1 MKGIGHE
8 SHPFYFCQN
17 FFWLMDI
24 RVRKPA
30 YLLLEDGMLFRGT
43 AIGKTGTYGGEIC
56 FNTGMTG
63 YQEIYTDP
71 SYYGQVVVTTT
82 SHIGN
87 YGVIDSENESDRPQ
101 IAGIVVNDFAEVHS
115 RHLASGSLQDWLI
128 RGNIVGIANID
139 TRKIVRHIRSKGA
152 MNAIISSE
160 LSEDQLQDE
169 LDKIPSME
177 GLELSSVVCTNESY
191 EVGEKGIKV
200 AVLDLGVKRSIVGN
214 MVSRGC
220 KCKVFPAKT
229 TFEEMEKWEPDGYF
243 LSNGPGDP
251 SVMDYAVETTE
262 KILASNKA
270 LFGICLGHQIIARAC
285 GITTFKMHHGHRG
298 LNHPVKNLVK
308 GTSEVTSQNHGFG
321 VNHDDVDKSELV
333 ELTHI
338 NLNDNTVEG
347 LSVKGKKA
355 FSVQYHPESSPGPH
369 DSRYLFDDFISS
381 IKS

>member
-1 MKGIGHE
+1 MKLPTLK
-8 SHPFYFCQN
+8 S
-17 FFWLMDI
+17 
-24 RVRKPA
+24 A
-30 YLLLEDGMLFRGT
+30 YLLLEDGMLFRGS
-43 AIGKTGTYGGEIC
+43 AIGKIGTYGGEIC

-71 SYYGQVVVTTT
+71 SYYGQVIVTTT

-87 YGVIDSENESDRPQ
+87 YGVIDSENESDHPQ
-101 IAGIVVNDFAEVHS
+101 IAGIVVNDYADVYS
-115 RHLASGSLQDWLI
+115 RHLADSSLQDWLEK
-128 RGNIVGIANID
+128 GGVVGIADID

-152 MNAIISSE
+152 MNAIISSNLE
-160 LSEDQLQDE
+160 EAQLQTE

-177 GLELSSVVCTNESY
+177 GLELSSIVSTKKPYES
-191 EVGEKGIKV
+191 GEKGVKV
-200 AVLDLGVKRSIVGN
+200 AILDLGIKKSIIDN
-214 MVSRGC
+214 IVSRGC
-220 KCKVFPAKT
+220 QCKVFPSKT
-229 TFEEMEKWEPDGYF
+229 TFEEMEEWSPDGYF

-251 SVMDYAVETTE
+251 AVMDYAVESTQ
-262 KILASNKA
+262 KILDSNKP

-285 GITTFKMHHGHRG
+285 GISTFKMHHGHRG
-298 LNHPVKNLVK
+298 LNHPVKNLMN

-321 VNHDDVDKSELV
+321 VDYDDVNKSTAV

-347 LSVKGKKA
+347 ISVKGKNA

-381 IKS
+381 IQS